1 MTCLDGFGG
10 PSDRAPRAAIRE
22 APWIE
27 RRISANRKAW
37 KASGVAGWRR
47 DDPQPAPRDEEA
59 EEGER
64 TAPGHGRLPML
75 DAQAEASEL
84 RGDLLG
90 RAPLRL
96 GPGRARGGQVA
107 REGQDPLGIE
117 WHSRPPTTNPWSL
130 DGVQI
135 QRLR

>member
-27 RRISANRKAW
+27 SENQREQEGLEGERRR
-37 KASGVAGWRR
+37 GLGR

-64 TAPGHGRLPML
+64 AAPGHGRLPML
-75 DAQAEASEL
+75 DVQAEASEL
-84 RGDLLG
+84 AAISSA
-90 RAPLRL
+90 APLRL
-96 GPGRARGGQVA
+96 GPGRRGAGRSRRGPAPARDRMAFEASDEPLVA
-107 REGQDPLGIE
+107 
-117 WHSRPPTTNPWSL
+117 
-130 DGVQI
+130 
-135 QRLR
+135 